1 MLEALE
7 SLAGTN
13 GLILGHS
20 LGSTIMMSQPK
31 TNETFIALTPNGIS
45 FLQTEDPKLTN
56 KRQDSLKKHL
66 KAEVK
71 VLGTIQILCG
81 MMVLSLGIILASA
94 SFSQHFTQAF
104 SILLKAAYPFIG
116 ALCFVIS
123 GSLSIITEKKS
134 TKPLVQSSLAANIL
148 SSLSALV
155 GFILLSVI
163 LASLGPAFWTC
174 VLDKQHIPTERDY
187 SYYHSLYENNDC
199 LKAKTIL
206 AGTMSIMLICTVLEF
221 CLAVLAAV
229 VWWKQAHSDFP
240 GSVLFLPQSYKDK
253 SSMPPRA
260 PSDSG
265 YEELMTF

>member
-1 MLEALE
+1 
-7 SLAGTN
+7 
-13 GLILGHS
+13 
-20 LGSTIMMSQPK
+20 MMSQPK

-116 ALCFVIS
+116 ALC
-123 GSLSIITEKKS
+123 
-134 TKPLVQSSLAANIL
+134 VQSSLAANIL